1 MSDGLNI
8 DDLQP
13 RELLSLLNLNAPVS
27 RGVILQRTAEMTAAA
42 AGDPQTVK
50 MINATG
56 DKLAEIAA
64 GMGSMTLVLDEEG
77 GLNVPLYDATSAVQD
92 DPVLQAPPTYPQ
104 EIIEGYLNPVRR
116 RILTTCVG
124 IRSTDFMQPPDPT
137 IEEQRV
143 GWGLKPGSPKVI
155 ISDGIECEQV
165 SNTEELCALNKR
177 RQACAVGDKTCTKN
191 AQPIIKTPANFS
203 FPLPAKF
210 DNVISVTLKSLTF
223 PLSVYNIGPTDDC
236 CEEYSEEVIEP
247 EIIGVT
253 APDGTTVDV
262 VLERPCSNNN
272 TFLARSDSD
281 SGSWKLLTIPPGT
294 YTLSQIV
301 TAMNTVLHN
310 ESIQLL
316 IYYHEQTG
324 LISVKHT
331 GDSSI
336 DITIYPQCI
345 AFPAVV
351 RKAFRPGCATS
362 EIVCDDTC
370 PDLSQRP
377 DLSQC
382 PTSPLIGKG
391 ALLEVPHL
399 ILVKSGGLGPILGY
413 GDAIFAELKPAALCV
428 GPLEGCYEE
437 VIMDKGLQT
446 VVCPPSLKLYFV
458 LNDYQGSN
466 FPTFIGKVGDS
477 TTSTNVLSEFILP
490 PGDPGGE
497 ITLGE
502 NRPIGFPYATR
513 NYFGPVTLK
522 RLTVS
527 ITDREG
533 NVVDTHG
540 RPFEFVLE
548 LERIYNM

>member
-42 AGDPQTVK
+42 AGDPQTVN
-50 MINATG
+50 MINAAG

-104 EIIEGYLNPVRR
+104 EIVEGYLNPVRR
-116 RILTTCVG
+116 RVLTTCVG
-124 IRSTDFMQPPDPT
+124 IRSADFVQPLDPT
-137 IEEQRV
+137 VEEQRV
-143 GWGLKPGSPKVI
+143 GWGIRPDSATVVV
-155 ISDGIECEQV
+155 SDSEQV
-165 SNTEELCALNKR
+165 ANTEELCALNKR

-191 AQPIIKTPANFS
+191 TQPVIKTPANFS

-210 DNVISVTLKSLTF
+210 DNVIGITLKSLTF
-223 PLSVYNIGPTDDC
+223 PLSVYNIGPTEDC

-247 EIIGVT
+247 EKTVVT

-262 VLERPCSNNN
+262 VLEKPCSNNN
-272 TFLARSDSD
+272 TFLARGDI
-281 SGSWKLLTIPPGT
+281 GSVWKLFTIPPGT
-294 YTLSQIV
+294 YTLPQIV
-301 TAMNTVLHN
+301 TAMNTVLSDAAILI
-310 ESIQLL
+310 SIH
-316 IYYHEQTG
+316 YHEQTG

-336 DITIYPQCI
+336 DIAIYPQYI

-370 PDLSQRP
+370 PDQP
-377 DLSQC
+377 PC

-391 ALLEVPHL
+391 VLPEVPHL
-399 ILVKSGGLGPILGY
+399 ILVKSGGLGHILGY

-428 GPLEGCYEE
+428 GPPEGCYEE
-437 VIMDKGLQT
+437 VITDKGLQT

-458 LNDYQGSN
+458 LNDYQGSS

-490 PGDPGGE
+490 PGDPAGE

-502 NRPIGFPYATR
+502 NQLIGFPYATR
-513 NYFGPVTLK
+513 HYFGPVTLK

>member
-50 MINATG
+50 MITAAG

-77 GLNVPLYDATSAVQD
+77 GLNVPLYNATSAVQD

-116 RILTTCVG
+116 RILTTCIG
-124 IRSTDFMQPPDPT
+124 IKSAEYIATSEPT

-143 GWGLKPGSPKVI
+143 GWGVGPNPLAPVL
-155 ISDGIECEQV
+155 SDGIECEHV

-177 RQACAVGDKTCTKN
+177 RQACAVGNPTS
-191 AQPIIKTPANFS
+191 AVVQPVVKTPAEFS
-203 FPLPAKF
+203 FFLPAKF
-210 DNVISVTLKSLTF
+210 DNVVSMTLKSLTF
-223 PLSVYNIGPTDDC
+223 PTSVYNIGPTEEC
-236 CEEYSEEVIEP
+236 CNVYSDEATTPNQVQAR
-247 EIIGVT
+247 
-253 APDGTTVDV
+253 APDGSTVQV
-262 VLERPCSNNN
+262 IIEQPCSNNN
-272 TFLARSDSD
+272 SFLVKTDP
-281 SGSWKLLTIPPGT
+281 GNWQLVTIPPGT
-294 YTLSQIV
+294 YTIRQIVAAMNDALKAVGASIAIRVNEETGIV
-301 TAMNTVLHN
+301 TA
-310 ESIQLL
+310 
-316 IYYHEQTG
+316 
-324 LISVKHT
+324 IST
-331 GDSSI
+331 IDSDGDSI
-336 DITIYPQCI
+336 ILVRCI

-351 RKAFRPGCATS
+351 RKSFRPNCTLS
-362 EIVCDDTC
+362 EVVCDEPCKDQSLC
-370 PDLSQRP
+370 PS
-377 DLSQC
+377 
-382 PTSPLIGKG
+382 SPLLGKG
-391 ALLEVPHL
+391 VLPEVPDL

-413 GDAIFAELKPAALCV
+413 GDTIFAELNSPAISI
-428 GPLEGCYEE
+428 GPPE
-437 VIMDKGLQT
+437 VIMDKSIQT

-458 LNDYQGSN
+458 LNDYQRSN

-477 TTSTNVLSEFILP
+477 TTSTNILSEFIVP
-490 PGDPGGE
+490 PGNAAGE
-497 ITLGE
+497 ITLGD
-502 NRPIGFPYATR
+502 NQLIGFPYSNRT
-513 NYFGPVTLK
+513 YFGPVTLK

-527 ITDREG
+527 ITDSAG